1 MLDQGG
7 ACFQP
12 RLFSLCQSCFGY
24 PLSIFFIVVNEF
36 CERFSYYGM
45 RGNPFWH
52 PSPPLPPPPTPPPPR
67 PPVSEEPELPLPLLT
82 SLPSPPPLPSA
93 KSTPDPVLPTFPGLE
108 RQPGHRHL
116 SHIRRPVLPDAHPRS
131 SHRRLLAGEV
141 QVSHG
146 SSLVNEHANK

>member
-1 MLDQGG
+1 MLDQG
-7 ACFQP
+7 
-12 RLFSLCQSCFGY
+12 RSLFPAQTVFLLCQSCGY

-52 PSPPLPPPPTPPPPR
+52 PSPPFPPPPTPPPRPR
-67 PPVSEEPELPLPLLT
+67 SVRSQFLPLPLLT

-108 RQPGHRHL
+108 RQLGTAILSRVHYACATWPILGALIMTPGW
-116 SHIRRPVLPDAHPRS
+116 
-131 SHRRLLAGEV
+131 
-141 QVSHG
+141 G
-146 SSLVNEHANK
+146 SSSESWQLSCCKHANK